1 MELALTTED
10 LEPLPEPRVLES
22 YIKPEGLLNSNYQ
35 SIVRKNF
42 SNTSSRSV
50 FGIRQRLKGTQHKLT
65 SSIEVLLKV
74 SAFATFIIAFFS

>member
-1 MELALTTED
+1 MELTVSVED
-10 LEPLPEPRVLES
+10 LEPLPEPKELEN
-22 YIKPEGLLNSNYQ
+22 YVKPEGLLNSNYQ

-42 SNTSSRSV
+42 NNTIPHSV
-50 FGIRQRLKGTQHKLT
+50 FGIRQRLKKTQYKFT

>member
-10 LEPLPEPRVLES
+10 LEPLPEPRVLEN
-22 YIKPEGLLNSNYQ
+22 YIKPDGLLNSNYQ
-35 SIVRKNF
+35 SIVKKNF
-42 SNTSSRSV
+42 SNTTSHSV
-50 FGIRQRLKGTQHKLT
+50 FGIRQRLKRTQYKFT